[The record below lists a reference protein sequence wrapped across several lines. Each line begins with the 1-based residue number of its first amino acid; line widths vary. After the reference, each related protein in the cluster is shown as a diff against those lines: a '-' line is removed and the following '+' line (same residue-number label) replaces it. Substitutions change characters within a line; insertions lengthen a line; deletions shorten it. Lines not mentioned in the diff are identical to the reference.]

1 MQMYI
6 KINISSQ
13 WLNRLKGILV
23 TSRLHKPLSPS
34 LSVAL
39 SLSLSGLI
47 HLDQTYLIYAPKK
60 FPLPKKF
67 IVVNLF
73 NQTNYLILKSIVA
86 FWAKNKNT
94 HDRKNVKVKMVHG
107 NIPELKTTKKYQN
120 SLLVQTFSILKLME
134 NLGEWSLFSFI
145 NSFSFIN
152 FFLILTLFTL
162 SEIKR

>member
-34 LSVAL
+34 LSRSLSLAL
-39 SLSLSGLI
+39 SLSL
-47 HLDQTYLIYAPKK
+47 
-60 FPLPKKF
+60 
-67 IVVNLF
+67 NLF

-145 NSFSFIN
+145 N